1 MSKPHSDLAGLVPGV
16 LGLEADG
23 SMRQRPIPPRG
34 VEIRTRYFAAVNA
47 TLKDG
52 SHILGVLTPYSHTL
66 PGANRALKELRPEL
80 PDSAKPEIFWVHSTF
95 DLGDAGQVRELAEV
109 DAAAA
114 AEQLA
119 EGMQ

>member
-23 SMRQRPIPPRG
+23 SMPQRPIPPRG

-52 SHILGVLTPYSHTL
+52 SHILCVLTPYSHTL
-66 PGANRALKELRPEL
+66 VGVNYPVR
-80 PDSAKPEIFWVHSTF
+80 SASIILAGSGVVST
-95 DLGDAGQVRELAEV
+95 R
-109 DAAAA
+109 
-114 AEQLA
+114 
-119 EGMQ
+119 